1 MTSNSSKSGQGNS
14 TGVRTA
20 TRPLPP
26 PTARSVVLEIL
37 LQREEPGDFL
47 EHRLDRIPGMLS
59 LSEGDRRLAREIA
72 FGVLRNRSALDHMI
86 ASRTDGRP
94 QRPVLRGILQM
105 GVYQLLF
112 LDRVPDHAV
121 VNEAVVLARLRG
133 FSAQSGF
140 VNAVLRG
147 ITREK
152 DACRQALHAL
162 RTQNAALGWSHPNWL
177 VERWAGVLSESDLQR
192 LLAWNNA
199 APATIARVNRL
210 RTTAQALMARWQAE
224 GVEASPVQVDW
235 ADPDTVFSL
244 TRHPALETLGSFRE
258 GGFYVQDPSTL
269 MAVQLLDP
277 QPGERILDLC
287 SAPGGKALAIAE
299 RMQNTGCI
307 VAHDAHAGRLELVR
321 ENAQRLGAAGI
332 ELQSDPELGGS
343 GALFDRVLVDA
354 PCSNTGVLR
363 RRIEL
368 RWRIQPDEITRL
380 AAEQAKLLR
389 RAADRVRPGGVL
401 VYSTCSLEPEENDH
415 VVDAFLRDHPGWTHV
430 SRRTL
435 HPVQTPVDG
444 AFAAKLLRVA

>member
-1 MTSNSSKSGQGNS
+1 MTSNSSKSGQVSSAGI
-14 TGVRTA
+14 RAA
-20 TRPLPP
+20 TRPPPP

-152 DACRQALHAL
+152 AACRQSLHAL
-162 RTQNAALGWSHPNWL
+162 RVENAALGWSHPNWL
-177 VERWAGVLSESDLQR
+177 VERWAGLLSEGDLQR

-224 GVEASPVQVDW
+224 GVEAGPVQVDW

-299 RMQNTGCI
+299 RMQNTGSI

-332 ELQSDPELGGS
+332 ELQSDPELVGS

-401 VYSTCSLEPEENDH
+401 VYSTCSLEPEENEH